1 MDITVYHWE
10 KSGKELKENRNLEA
24 GPESDTMEEDRD
36 VRLLAEI
43 NHFLSELL
51 LIKVFITAIENP
63 TETLVMLMEV
73 YNEKKE
79 MG

>member
-1 MDITVYHWE
+1 
-10 KSGKELKENRNLEA
+10 
-24 GPESDTMEEDRD
+24 MEEDRD

-63 TETLVMLMEV
+63 TETPVMLMKV
-73 YNEKKE
+73 YNEKKKE

>member
-10 KSGKELKENRNLEA
+10 KSGKELQENRNLEA

-43 NHFLSELL
+43 NHFLSDLL

-63 TETLVMLMEV
+63 AETLVMLMEV
-73 YNEKKE
+73 YNEEKE

>member
-1 MDITVYHWE
+1 
-10 KSGKELKENRNLEA
+10 
-24 GPESDTMEEDRD
+24 MEEDRD

-43 NHFLSELL
+43 NHVRLLAEINHFLSDLL